1 MGTEAI
7 TVGDRSFVA
16 LRKAGHSNASPV
28 YHAVTPFCRIA
39 LCATEPGTRSGWAE
53 PPASHV
59 TCTACLNRLSRLQQ
73 TNSGGSLGAKSP
85 RLDAMLPQA
94 T

>member
-1 MGTEAI
+1 METEAI

-39 LCATEPGTRSGWAE
+39 LCATEPGTRSAWAE

-73 TNSGGSLGAKSP
+73 RTPGGSLSASSP
-85 RLDAMLPQA
+85 RLDATVPQS

>member
-73 TNSGGSLGAKSP
+73 TSLGSSVGARSP
-85 RLDAMLPQA
+85 RLNAVLTQA